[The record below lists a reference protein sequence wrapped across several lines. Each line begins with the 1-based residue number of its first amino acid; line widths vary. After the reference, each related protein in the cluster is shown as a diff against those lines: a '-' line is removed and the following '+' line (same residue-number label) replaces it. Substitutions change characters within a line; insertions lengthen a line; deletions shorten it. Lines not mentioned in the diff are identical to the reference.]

1 MTFTYNVI
9 FQSDCGLIDI
19 FFLCQIVKVQEKN
32 QEHFI
37 VISFT
42 KAFDPV
48 NRDVLCKVLKKLGIS
63 DTMLSISIS

>member
-1 MTFTYNVI
+1 MSSRELSYFINDIYNMI
-9 FQSDCGLIDI
+9 FQSYCGLTDMI

-37 VISFT
+37 VIISFI

-48 NRDVLCKVLKKLGIS
+48 N
-63 DTMLSISIS
+63 